1 MPSDSVKRPA
11 FVRFLTWL
19 HLVLVAPVVNW
30 WDDWVIHT
38 SEEWFKSV
46 IRECFAQVARFINGV
61 STLVV
66 SVADGNYRE
75 SLRGSWQQQHAWHTW
90 WREERPSTLNAVFD
104 QKINHQGAQRPANGE
119 PHVPLVAFVMLLH
132 KATRVGFIHHNLNCL
147 RRMMLCELY

>member
-11 FVRFLTWL
+11 FVRFLSWL

-66 SVADGNYRE
+66 SVADGNYCE
-75 SLRGSWQQQHAWHTW
+75 ARGSSSM
-90 WREERPSTLNAVFD
+90 RGTLGGVRNAR
-104 QKINHQGAQRPANGE
+104 AR
-119 PHVPLVAFVMLLH
+119 
-132 KATRVGFIHHNLNCL
+132 
-147 RRMMLCELY
+147 